1 MQIYSRIVVE
11 TGLEHFLRRAGL
23 VGLLQRA
30 QRRRDIVCAAD
41 VVLAVSARLHVSM
54 IVIDDA
60 AMAADGSTA
69 AAAFMI
75 ARPCVRFFC

>member
-41 VVLAVSARLHVSM
+41 VVLAVSAQLALSPKSVPTFASPPA
-54 IVIDDA
+54 V
-60 AMAADGSTA
+60 DGA
-69 AAAFMI
+69 
-75 ARPCVRFFC
+75 